1 MRKLFLV
8 MALAAASTMAGTS
21 YASAQEQKQEVK
33 KEVNQE
39 ESKTFKMR
47 SRVVA
52 DSIRQKGTRW
62 GKKVAEGTAVAVD
75 SVGSKGERLG
85 RKAKVKADT
94 LGRRS
99 KRAWKVLRGEDQQK

>member
-39 ESKTFKMR
+39 
-47 SRVVA
+47 VA
-52 DSIRQKGTRW
+52 AVMEPTISGMAMDSTMQGM
-62 GKKVAEGTAVAVD
+62 
-75 SVGSKGERLG
+75 
-85 RKAKVKADT
+85 
-94 LGRRS
+94 S
-99 KRAWKVLRGEDQQK
+99 KR